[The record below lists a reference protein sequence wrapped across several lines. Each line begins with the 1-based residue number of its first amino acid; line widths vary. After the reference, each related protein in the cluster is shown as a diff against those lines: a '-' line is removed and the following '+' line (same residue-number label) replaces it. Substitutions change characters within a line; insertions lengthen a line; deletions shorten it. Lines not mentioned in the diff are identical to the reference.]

1 METWQIAV
9 IVVAAL
15 LVASVAWMVIQRQR
29 TRRLTEQ
36 YGPEYQ
42 RTVESAG
49 DRRQGERE
57 LDARQ
62 ERVKGFELRQLSTDE
77 RDRYLA
83 GWKQSQ
89 AAFVDDPPGAISQAD
104 QLVQEVMRARGYPM
118 ADFDQRAA
126 DVSVDHPHV
135 VDEYR
140 AAHNIAERHAAGGVE
155 TEDLRQAMVHYRAL
169 FHDLLE
175 TDAAAPEPEMPHRHD
190 PGPEVPPDDTA
201 RPDRPFDKVP
211 DMPDPD
217 AGAPGPEDPPGE
229 LSHDG

>member
-15 LVASVAWMVIQRQR
+15 LVVSVAWTVFQRQR
-29 TRRLTEQ
+29 TRRLTDQ

-62 ERVKGFELRQLSTDE
+62 ERVKGFELRELSTEE
-77 RDRYLA
+77 RDGYLA
-83 GWKQSQ
+83 RWKEGQ
-89 AAFVDDPPGAISQAD
+89 AQFVDDPPGAISQAD
-104 QLVQEVMRARGYPM
+104 QLVQEVMRARGYPTV
-118 ADFDQRAA
+118 DFEQRAA
-126 DVSVDHPHV
+126 DISVDHPHV

-169 FHDLLE
+169 FGDLLE
-175 TDAAAPEPEMPHRHD
+175 TDAAGPEPEMPDRRD
-190 PGPEVPPDDTA
+190 AGPEVPPDDEA
-201 RPDRPFDKVP
+201 RPDRPPDKAP
-211 DMPDPD
+211 DTSDPD
-217 AGAPGPEDPPGE
+217 AGPPGPEDPPGE
-229 LSHDG
+229 PSREG